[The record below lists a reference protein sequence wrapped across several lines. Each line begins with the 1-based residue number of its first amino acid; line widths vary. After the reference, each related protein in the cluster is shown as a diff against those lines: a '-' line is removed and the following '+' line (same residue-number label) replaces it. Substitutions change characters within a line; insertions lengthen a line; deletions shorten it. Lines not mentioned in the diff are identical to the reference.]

1 MSMIQTKTFPKNEHH
16 ISGQAKFRI
25 QNLSL
30 TRNDALLLS
39 DINLIIPTGKI
50 ITLIGPSGS
59 GKSSLL
65 RCLNRLW
72 EPPPDTVFLDEV
84 ELTSL
89 DVLTLRRRVGM
100 LLQHAALF
108 EGTVAD
114 NIRYGPAL
122 QGQQLSDERVAELL
136 QMVNLEPSFADKS
149 SRILSGGE
157 AQRVSIA
164 RTLANQPE
172 VLLLDEPTSALD
184 PAATRIVEETIL
196 CLRVQLGLTVV
207 WVSHTLPQVERV
219 ADYMVLLVDGAV
231 VETGSPAHLL
241 SGEHP
246 HLTESFAAGELVSKR
261 EGQHV

>member
-1 MSMIQTKTFPKNEHH
+1 MTQTKTSHKNEHN
-16 ISGQAKFRI
+16 ITGQAKFRL
-25 QNLSL
+25 QNLTL
-30 TRNDALLLS
+30 TWNNTLILS
-39 DINLIIPTGKI
+39 NINLIIPVGKI

-84 ELTSL
+84 ELTDL
-89 DVLTLRRRVGM
+89 DVLALRRRVG
-100 LLQHAALF
+100 LVLQHAVLF
-108 EGTVAD
+108 DGTVAD

-122 QGQQLSDERVAELL
+122 QEQQLSDERVAELL
-136 QMVNLEPSFADKS
+136 EMVNLEPSFADKS
-149 SRILSGGE
+149 SLTLSGGQ
-157 AQRVSIA
+157 AQRVSLA

-184 PAATRIVEETIL
+184 PAATRIVEKTIL
-196 CLRVQLGLTVV
+196 NLRAQLGLTVV
-207 WVSHTLPQVERV
+207 WVSHILPQVERV

-241 SGEHP
+241 SGKHP
-246 HLTESFAAGELVSKR
+246 HLTESFAAGELVSKTNS
-261 EGQHV
+261 E

>member
-1 MSMIQTKTFPKNEHH
+1 MI
-16 ISGQAKFRI
+16 
-25 QNLSL
+25 LSNITL
-30 TRNDALLLS
+30 T
-39 DINLIIPTGKI
+39 IPAGKI
-50 ITLIGPSGS
+50 TSLIGPSGS

-72 EPPPDTVFLDEV
+72 EPPPDTIFIDEV

-89 DVLTLRRRVGM
+89 DVLALRRRVG
-100 LLQHAALF
+100 LVLQQAALF
-108 EGTVAD
+108 EGTVVD

-122 QGQQLSDERVAELL
+122 QQQYLSDERVAELL
-136 QMVNLEPSFADKS
+136 EMVNLESTFADKS
-149 SRILSGGE
+149 SLTLSGGE

-196 CLRVQLGLTVV
+196 RLRTQLGLTVV

-219 ADYMVLLVDGAV
+219 ADYMVLLVDGEV
-231 VETGSPAHLL
+231 VETGVPTHLL

-261 EGQHV
+261 EVT